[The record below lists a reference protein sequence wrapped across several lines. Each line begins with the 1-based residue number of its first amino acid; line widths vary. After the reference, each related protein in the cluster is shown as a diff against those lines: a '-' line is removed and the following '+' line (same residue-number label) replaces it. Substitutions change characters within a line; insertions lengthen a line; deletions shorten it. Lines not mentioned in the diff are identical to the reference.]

1 MPFFSSQASQHSST
15 SSSSRRSPQP
25 SRLIQ
30 RPPQAPPAHDLWQK
44 IQRGECL
51 AHEVGGRICL
61 RPSKTQPTA
70 PSSNRPPPQLEGAT
84 AHPAPRPS
92 ADRRA
97 TQAQEGDFR
106 QDLKVLF
113 EGLQSELSSGKTA
126 LVVDHLKL
134 LREEKHII
142 ITLAESYIQ
151 KVKMMSEDILAAKNE
166 VLAVKEESLQHLKA
180 EVQQLKQALHASR
193 QQVEDLELLNK
204 ALCQPPQQ
212 DSHAP

>member
-1 MPFFSSQASQHSST
+1 MPFFSPQD
-15 SSSSRRSPQP
+15 SSSQRSPQR
-25 SRLIQ
+25 SHLTQ
-30 RPPQAPPAHDLWQK
+30 RPPQTPPAHDLWQK

-61 RPSKTQPTA
+61 RPKKTQPTT
-70 PSSNRPPPQLEGAT
+70 PSSSRSPPPQLEGAT
-84 AHPAPRPS
+84 AHPAPRPP

-97 TQAQEGDFR
+97 TQVQEGDFR

-166 VLAVKEESLQHLKA
+166 VIAVKEESLQHLKA
-180 EVQQLKQALHASR
+180 EVQQLKQALHAS
-193 QQVEDLELLNK
+193 QQEVEDLELLNK
-204 ALCQPPQQ
+204 ALCHQPPQQ
-212 DSHAP
+212 ESTLPRS